1 MSTSAVTAAT
11 TSWEGGEHDGR
22 PTVVLAHGYGAHEG
36 TLLGVAR
43 LLPDGVAWALL
54 RAPLALGP
62 GSHAWFPISTPGT
75 PDPAAVAP
83 GVDGAHAWVAEHV
96 PDAAAVLP
104 VGFSQGGLVAS
115 QLLRTRPERY
125 VGAGLLG
132 AFVLQGEVAGDAALR
147 RTRPPVFSGR
157 GDADTVIAPHA
168 VARTDAWLPEHT
180 TATTA
185 SYPGLGHTISAT
197 EARDLARFVAGVLF

>member
-1 MSTSAVTAAT
+1 MTAPRVTTAVTSWTAT
-11 TSWEGGEHDGR
+11 AHDGR
-22 PTVVLAHGYGAHEG
+22 PTVVLAHGYGADES

-43 LLPDGVAWALL
+43 HLPEGVAWASL
-54 RAPLALGP
+54 RAPLTLAA

-75 PDPAAVAP
+75 PDPADVAP
-83 GVDGAHAWVAEHV
+83 GVDAAHAWVAAQV
-96 PDAAAVLP
+96 PTATPVLP

-115 QLLRTRPERY
+115 QLLRTRPDRY

-132 AFVLQGEVAGDAALR
+132 GFVLQGEVAGDATLR
-147 RTRPPVFSGR
+147 SARPPVFSGR
-157 GDADTVIAPHA
+157 GEADTVIAPHA
-168 VARTDAWLPEHT
+168 VDRTDAWLPEHA

-197 EARDLARFVAGVLF
+197 EARDLARFVASVLL

>member
-1 MSTSAVTAAT
+1 MSILRVTTAT
-11 TSWEGGEHDGR
+11 TSWEDGEHDGR

-54 RAPLALGP
+54 RAPLELAP
-62 GSHAWFPISTPGT
+62 GSHAWFPISTPGS
-75 PDPAAVAP
+75 PDPADVAP
-83 GVDGAHAWVAEHV
+83 GVDAAHAWVTAHV
-96 PDAAAVLP
+96 PAPTTVLP

-115 QLLRTRPERY
+115 QLLRTRPDRY
-125 VGAGLLG
+125 AGAGLLG
-132 AFVLQGEVAGDAALR
+132 GFVLQGEVAGDAVLR

-168 VARTDAWLPEHT
+168 VARTDTWLPEHT

-197 EARDLARFVAGVLF
+197 EARDLARFVAGALL